1 MDELGAQAAAL
12 VARRPQDARLR
23 RVGTSRAGT
32 PLWLLSVGHG
42 SRQALVVAG
51 PHANEPVGGATVL
64 RLAER
69 VLADPRLSEGADATW
84 NLLLCLDP
92 DGSRR
97 NEGWL
102 SGPYSLG
109 RYFRNFFRPGFLEQP
124 EWLPD
129 GAAGARLPETRALLE
144 VQDELRPF
152 LQCSLHGVDVGGGF
166 VELTRDLP
174 GLARRV
180 AHTAA
185 RLGVPRELGPYDTLY
200 WPSLGPAVY
209 RIPPPRPGDLVA
221 AITEAAVESTW
232 YHPHRHGTVTA
243 VVEAPMWGVAG
254 VDNGA
259 PPADRDALLRTV
271 SHTLRHDTRILE
283 QLLARIRPFVQGG
296 VEAGAGAGLR
306 DAWPRPA
313 ADPGAVFTRD
323 TSDSRPRPVP
333 ASADAPARD
342 ADDIRLRSDADLA
355 VRPAQD
361 TADTR
366 LRADA
371 ARTAPPPTATPGA
384 RPRTLVVP
392 DAARLLAPVDDYL
405 LVCPGLADAW
415 DPDVDTGAARP
426 LPPLNTAHLAALRI
440 AGRRLALRTAGLL
453 YQLVI
458 ASGRDPAGV
467 LPELDR
473 LIDEWCADYRDGCG
487 ARWISVARQVEYQ
500 SRVVL
505 SAFEL
510 ARRHAPVRSRSGEPG
525 WGTET
530 AVPMHRE

>member
-51 PHANEPVGGATVL
+51 PHANEPVGGATAL
-64 RLAER
+64 RLAGR

-166 VELTRDLP
+166 VELTHDLP

-180 AHTAA
+180 AHTAT
-185 RLGVPRELGPYDTLY
+185 RLGIPRELGPYDTLY

-209 RIPPPRPGDLVA
+209 RIPPPRRGDLAA

-243 VVEAPMWGVAG
+243 VVEAPMWGVAD
-254 VDNGA
+254 VEDGA
-259 PPADRDALLRTV
+259 PPADANAMLRTV

-283 QLLARIRPFVQGG
+283 QLLARIRPYVQAGSAAGTDTGG
-296 VEAGAGAGLR
+296 GPAARTVNARPG
-306 DAWPRPA
+306 PA
-313 ADPGAVFTRD
+313 ADPVEPPAVPSD
-323 TSDSRPRPVP
+323 T
-333 ASADAPARD
+333 
-342 ADDIRLRSDADLA
+342 
-355 VRPAQD
+355 
-361 TADTR
+361 
-366 LRADA
+366 
-371 ARTAPPPTATPGA
+371 
-384 RPRTLVVP
+384 RPRTLVAP
-392 DAARLLAPVDDYL
+392 EAARLLAPVDDYL

-426 LPPLNTAHLAALRI
+426 LPPLNSAHLAALRI

-453 YQLVI
+453 YQVVV
-458 ASGRDPAGV
+458 ASGRDPAGA

-510 ARRHAPVRSRSGEPG
+510 ARRHTPVRSRSGEPG

-530 AVPMHRE
+530 TVPMHRE

>member
-12 VARRPQDARLR
+12 VARRPRDARLR

-84 NLLLCLDP
+84 NLLLSLDP

-102 SGPYSLG
+102 PGPYSLG

-174 GLARRV
+174 GLAQRV

-185 RLGVPRELGPYDTLY
+185 RLGIPRELGPYDTLY
-200 WPSLGPAVY
+200 WPSIGPAVY
-209 RIPPPRPGDLVA
+209 RIPPPRRGDLAA

-232 YHPHRHGTVTA
+232 FHPHRHGTVTA

-254 VDNGA
+254 VEDGT
-259 PPADRDALLRTV
+259 PPADADAVLRTV

-283 QLLARIRPFVQGG
+283 QLLARIRPFVQGAAATEPGEVRPCAG
-296 VEAGAGAGLR
+296 VGEAGTLSRAGG
-306 DAWPRPA
+306 
-313 ADPGAVFTRD
+313 
-323 TSDSRPRPVP
+323 PVP
-333 ASADAPARD
+333 
-342 ADDIRLRSDADLA
+342 LTA
-355 VRPAQD
+355 VRPGAGVTGPPTTD
-361 TADTR
+361 AADSR
-366 LRADA
+366 LRYDA
-371 ARTAPPPTATPGA
+371 GRPAPAQAATPGLL
-384 RPRTLVVP
+384 PRTLLVP

-415 DPDVDTGAARP
+415 DPDVDTSAARP

-453 YQLVI
+453 YQLVV
-458 ASGRDPAGV
+458 ASGSDPAGV

-473 LIDEWCADYRDGCG
+473 LIDEWCADYRDGFG

-510 ARRHAPVRSRSGEPG
+510 ARRHTPVRSRTGEPG
-525 WGTET
+525 WGTEAT
-530 AVPMHRE
+530 VPMHLE

>member
-1 MDELGAQAAAL
+1 MDELAAQAAAL
-12 VARRPQDARLR
+12 VARRPEDARLR

-102 SGPYSLG
+102 PGPYSLG

-185 RLGVPRELGPYDTLY
+185 RLGIPRELGPYDTLY

-209 RIPPPRPGDLVA
+209 RIPPPRPGDLAA
-221 AITEAAVESTW
+221 AITEAAVDSTW

-254 VDNGA
+254 VENGTE
-259 PPADRDALLRTV
+259 PTDADAFLRTV
-271 SHTLRHDTRILE
+271 SHTLRHDTGILE
-283 QLLARIRPFVQGG
+283 QLLARIRPFVQDG
-296 VEAGAGAGLR
+296 VEEGMGVGLR

-313 ADPGAVFTRD
+313 ADLV
-323 TSDSRPRPVP
+323 VP
-333 ASADAPARD
+333 PARD
-342 ADDIRLRSDADLA
+342 TT
-355 VRPAQD
+355 D
-361 TADTR
+361 T
-366 LRADA
+366 
-371 ARTAPPPTATPGA
+371 

-453 YQLVI
+453 YQLVV
-458 ASGRDPAGV
+458 ASGRDPAGA

-487 ARWISVARQVEYQ
+487 ARWIPVARQVEYQ